1 MTQVIEQTIRPMRG
15 RKLPGFVLCAS
26 LILVTL
32 GLTQPAL
39 TVSAFWIYD
48 TQISILQGI
57 QSFFDQGQ
65 VALGFL
71 VLAVSV
77 VFPVLKILISLAAL
91 LVAQPGKV
99 GTERLLTGLIWLG
112 KWSMTDVFVFALM
125 VLVLNG
131 KIIAS
136 ADIHQ
141 GVALFAAGV
150 LLSALGTSMV
160 RRRLKPLL

>member
-1 MTQVIEQTIRPMRG
+1 MRG
-15 RKLPGFVLCAS
+15 RKLPAFVLCAS
-26 LILVTL
+26 LVLVAL

-39 TVSAFWIYD
+39 TVSAFWVYD
-48 TQISILQGI
+48 TQISIFQGI
-57 QSFFDQGQ
+57 QSFFNQGQ
-65 VALGFL
+65 VALGLL

-77 VFPVLKILISLAAL
+77 VFPILKILISLAAL

-131 KIIAS
+131 QIISS

>member
-1 MTQVIEQTIRPMRG
+1 MTQVVEQTIRPMRG
-15 RKLPGFVLCAS
+15 RKLPAFVLCAS
-26 LILVTL
+26 LVLVAL

-39 TVSAFWIYD
+39 TVSAFWVYD
-48 TQISILQGI
+48 TQISIFQGI
-57 QSFFDQGQ
+57 QSFFNQGQ
-65 VALGFL
+65 VALGLL
-71 VLAVSV
+71 VLVVSV
-77 VFPVLKILISLAAL
+77 VFPILKILISLAAL

-131 KIIAS
+131 QIISS

-150 LLSALGTSMV
+150 LLSAVGTSMV